1 MNDSILKLKLK
12 QSLECL
18 EKNDDIIITDSNS
31 ELVIAYLYR
40 NIVDTVTLNL
50 SEHEYHAIT
59 NALNV
64 LICDIKLDD
73 NDFQTIIGMSK
84 DKLEVV
90 LHKLLLSK
98 KINDKS

>member
-1 MNDSILKLKLK
+1 MNDSILKLILK
-12 QSLECL
+12 QSLEFL

-31 ELVIAYLYR
+31 ELVIEYLYR

-50 SEHEYHAIT
+50 CEDEFYAIT

-64 LICDIKLDD
+64 LICEIKLDN
-73 NDFQTIIGMSK
+73 NDFQTIIGLSK

-98 KINDKS
+98 NINDKN